1 MIWRKLICKS
11 IWISDLKKSSLK
23 GFKKKNLKMFWT
35 DSWVIWFRKC
45 FKNVLTGGMF
55 MPHQHCDQPWSL
67 KAMDCNLLPQNSHS
81 PPYSY
86 SPLFSNILSYFCYL
100 FSNTLVTYSL
110 VTLFSPSL
118 TNFVLWICPYSTGSK
133 FKNGD
138 WCLCLVV
145 SRRQYKFGWSRA
157 ASEASFGG

>member
-1 MIWRKLICKS
+1 
-11 IWISDLKKSSLK
+11 
-23 GFKKKNLKMFWT
+23 MFWT

-86 SPLFSNILSYFCYL
+86 SPLFSNTLSYFCYL

-110 VTLFSPSL
+110 VTLFSLHHSL
-118 TNFVLWICPYSTGSK
+118 ILCFESVHTQQVLSLRMVIGVCAWLSQEDNTSLVDLEQHQKQALGVRTNGLRFMDP
-133 FKNGD
+133 
-138 WCLCLVV
+138 
-145 SRRQYKFGWSRA
+145 RQEDLEEKWL
-157 ASEASFGG
+157 